1 MLKNTFNYLDK
12 KTKRLIFL
20 YQIPSFFQGLLESV
34 GVFSILPL
42 MIVLIESSKE
52 TLLIKFNFLK
62 PFLLDYTF
70 REIQIIA
77 VLFFIIFIIVLN
89 IFISLNFIFSEK
101 LVKKIYTS
109 YFSKMLNQYLIY
121 SNKNQFKPSEAI
133 NNLSYN
139 LHHAS
144 IHIFRNIVRSIPK
157 LYTLVLIFI
166 IMIYIDFEK
175 TLSFVIFFAVIY
187 TLIIKKVSK
196 SLKFFGK
203 DSSNQNENII
213 KSVKE
218 VFENIQI
225 VYIDKLK
232 SFFDSKLNSFSQDHA
247 RSQNQLQIYTFV
259 IKLLVETIAIL
270 SICILILY
278 TVLFDELK
286 LMIPLVSFYLYA
298 FYRSFPAMQT
308 IFTTYTMIKAWKHT
322 LFDITK
328 NLNTK
333 KIQTLIDE
341 KEIQFLNEIEFKNIS
356 FKYENKKDFI
366 LKDLNIKIKK
376 SKFLGIKG
384 SSGSGKTTFLNIL
397 SGLEKP
403 THGEFTIDGK
413 KINELNINSWFKLI
427 SYVPQRIFLLN
438 TSIDENIVL
447 NREIKDEELKKIINT
462 SSLEKFIEN
471 KEFNYKE
478 VIEENTTNI
487 SGGQIQRIGIARALV
502 KKPQILILD
511 ETTSGMQLNMEK
523 EIILNIKK
531 NYPDIT
537 IILVTH
543 RDESLKICDEV
554 LKLSDK

>member
-1 MLKNTFNYLDK
+1 
-12 KTKRLIFL
+12 
-20 YQIPSFFQGLLESV
+20 
-34 GVFSILPL
+34 
-42 MIVLIESSKE
+42 
-52 TLLIKFNFLK
+52 
-62 PFLLDYTF
+62 
-70 REIQIIA
+70 
-77 VLFFIIFIIVLN
+77 
-89 IFISLNFIFSEK
+89 
-101 LVKKIYTS
+101 
-109 YFSKMLNQYLIY
+109 
-121 SNKNQFKPSEAI
+121 
-133 NNLSYN
+133 
-139 LHHAS
+139 
-144 IHIFRNIVRSIPK
+144 
-157 LYTLVLIFI
+157 
-166 IMIYIDFEK
+166 
-175 TLSFVIFFAVIY
+175 
-187 TLIIKKVSK
+187 
-196 SLKFFGK
+196 
-203 DSSNQNENII
+203 
-213 KSVKE
+213 
-218 VFENIQI
+218 
-225 VYIDKLK
+225 
-232 SFFDSKLNSFSQDHA
+232 
-247 RSQNQLQIYTFV
+247 
-259 IKLLVETIAIL
+259 
-270 SICILILY
+270 
-278 TVLFDELK
+278 
-286 LMIPLVSFYLYA
+286 MIPLVSFYLYA